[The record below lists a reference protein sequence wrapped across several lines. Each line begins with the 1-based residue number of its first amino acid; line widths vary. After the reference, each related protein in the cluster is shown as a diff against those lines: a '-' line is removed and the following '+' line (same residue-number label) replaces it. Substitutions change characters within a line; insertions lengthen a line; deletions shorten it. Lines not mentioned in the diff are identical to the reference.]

1 MSEALHAF
9 SKDTLAL
16 LAFMELGRTGE
27 LGVSVCRTKKC
38 FTVRIGKH
46 VRVSAKTLVECQA
59 AIPAA
64 LDRLSERLKK

>member
-1 MSEALHAF
+1 MSERLHLF

-16 LAFMELGRTGE
+16 LAFIELGRTGK
-27 LGVSVCRTKKC
+27 LGVSIHRSPKR

-46 VRVSAKTLVECQA
+46 IRVSAATLVECQS

-64 LDRLSERLKK
+64 IDNLSAKLK